1 MLIVRTLRPIK
12 RLGAP
17 SAASAA
23 RRSLTSSTKL
33 SDPLRVLFCGSDD
46 FSKYSLRALHELKQ
60 ESPDTISS
68 LEVVC
73 RPDKRTGRGLKQV
86 HEVPIKSDAQ
96 SLGLQLHQIDT
107 FKGWNPPSPF
117 DLIVA
122 VSFGLLVPP
131 RILNTAKYG
140 GLNVHPSLLPD
151 LRGPA
156 PIQHALLQGR
166 SHTGVTLQ
174 TMHPSKFDHGKILS
188 QTTLPGIE
196 IPEEAT
202 VQQLIDILGPL
213 GAKMLKDGIQ
223 QGLFKHPETADSA
236 HEADEANLV
245 HASKITNEDAHVN
258 WESWPAGKVSRYG
271 RVLDLW
277 DTTTYRA
284 CTGKDPLRV
293 KFKGPWRV
301 LDSSKISSDDL
312 AYSRPGSPFVCR
324 VEGEKGLQ
332 FAVETVNGYLMSPQS
347 ASIES
352 KEPGKG
358 LQVLTQGLQ
367 HARKNSWL

>member
-1 MLIVRTLRPIK
+1 MLTARSLRPIK
-12 RLGAP
+12 RLRAP
-17 SAASAA
+17 SAASVT

-46 FSKYSLRALHELKQ
+46 FSRYSLRALHELKQ
-60 ESPDTISS
+60 ESPETIGS

-86 HEVPIKSDAQ
+86 HEVPIKSVAQ

-107 FKGWNPPSPF
+107 FKGWTPPSPF

-131 RILNTAKYG
+131 RILNAAKYG

-196 IPEEAT
+196 IPEEAS
-202 VQQLIDILGPL
+202 VQQLIDVLGPL
-213 GAKMLKDGIQ
+213 GAKMLKEGIQ
-223 QGLFKHPETADSA
+223 QGLFKHPEVADSA
-236 HEADEANLV
+236 NGVDEANLV
-245 HASKITNEDAHVN
+245 HAPKITNEDAHVN

-271 RVLDLW
+271 RMLDLW

-284 CTGKDPLRV
+284 CTGKDSLRV

-332 FAVETVNGYLMSPQS
+332 FAIETVNGYLMSPQS

-358 LQVLTQGLQ
+358 LQVLIQGLQ